1 MLDPTSRYAALETAK
16 FVTPDG
22 REIAYKRRRF
32 LPQGLTMTLLTEVM
46 VASGERPDLLAART
60 LGGPLQFWR
69 VADANDCMHPQELVE
84 EPGAMVRIPVPQPL
98 G

>member
-1 MLDPTSRYAALETAK
+1 MLDPTSRYATLETAK
-16 FVTPDG
+16 LVAADG

-32 LPQGLTMTLLTEVM
+32 LPQGRSMALLSEVM
-46 VASGERPDLLAART
+46 IAAGERPDLLAART

-69 VADANDCMHPQELVE
+69 IADANDCMHPQELVD
-84 EPGAMVRIPVPQPL
+84 EPGAMVRIPVPQPQ